1 MSLERFEVA
10 RILLVDD
17 EPAFRLLAERFL
29 SQQGYQVSSA
39 ADLNQAQQLLA
50 KMPFDLLLLDL
61 SLPPLFDP
69 AATLAALPE
78 LNAQPVII
86 LTGHAERELALQ
98 AISQGAWDFI
108 AKPVDPDL
116 LAVVVKRAI
125 TKHQLERELTQ
136 LKRQHVAPGAL
147 QHLVGVSRQM
157 DNIRTLIQRI
167 APTEVRVLVTGPSGT
182 GKEVISRALHQLSL
196 RNSGPFVSVHCGA
209 IPADLLES
217 ELFGYVKGAFTGADK
232 DRQGLLA
239 MANGGTLFLDEIGEM
254 PLPMQVKMLRVLQE
268 GTYYPVGGREQKRI
282 DVRLVSATNAVLP
295 DLVAQGKFRE
305 DLYYR
310 IKGITL
316 ETPALDERRE
326 DIPLLIQHFLQQLVQ
341 ALPTGQSLTMAAPA
355 LQWFLQRSWP
365 GNVRELKNTLESVVA
380 ISQQG
385 VVQLSDIE
393 LLHMDAQ
400 SPVSANAL
408 LTSAGS
414 GGISALHPTLRPEL
428 SLEEQVR
435 QLEISLLMNALQQS
449 HGNRSQAARALGL
462 SRQGLLKKIE
472 RYGLVEVGQI
482 EPVQNDEG

>member
-239 MANGGTLFLDEIGEM
+239 MANSGTLFLDEIGEM

-341 ALPTGQSLTMAAPA
+341 ALPAGQSLTMAAPA

-400 SPVSANAL
+400 SPVSANTL
-408 LTSAGS
+408 PTRAGS
-414 GGISALHPTLRPEL
+414 GVISALHPTLRPEL